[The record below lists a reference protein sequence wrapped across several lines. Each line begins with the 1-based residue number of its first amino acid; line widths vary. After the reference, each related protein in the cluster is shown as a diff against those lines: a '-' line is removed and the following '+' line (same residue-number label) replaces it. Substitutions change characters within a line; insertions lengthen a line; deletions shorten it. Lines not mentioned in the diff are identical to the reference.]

1 MESLQ
6 DQPATS
12 SWIAR
17 NRYWFFALVAVVVE
31 VFLLWCFGPVAIES
45 GGAVLRPLAGVPLLL
60 ALGGSTLWFLVS
72 ANIRLVQ
79 VVRGRSGWLRY
90 PIYAVA
96 ILVSLAFS
104 LTIAFVSLVAA
115 LESFGSESYYVR
127 YVTPDGQTVVSVS
140 QDYLDPWATYHVAHG
155 PFLRESAEYDGAI
168 CDLTIVKPK
177 YRQGEPPGECGG
189 EQASSPDIAL
199 PPESQAPDGSDA
211 SRQTPF
217 PGYDV
222 DPNARPT
229 GDEYFVTI
237 VPASRAYPQV
247 QFWAYSSASASSLQR
262 SVDGGA
268 RETATHPQGSDEAL
282 RFLTGITRLDDGR
295 LEAVVEYPSWVDA
308 DVEEFF
314 YSDDDGR
321 TWSK

>member
-1 MESLQ
+1 M
-6 DQPATS
+6 
-12 SWIAR
+12 
-17 NRYWFFALVAVVVE
+17 
-31 VFLLWCFGPVAIES
+31 
-45 GGAVLRPLAGVPLLL
+45 LRPLAGVPLLL
-60 ALGGSTLWFLVS
+60 ALGGSTLWLLVS
-72 ANIRLVQ
+72 VNIRLAQ
-79 VVRGRSGWLRY
+79 IVRGRSGWLRY

-96 ILVSLAFS
+96 TLVSLAFS
-104 LTIAFVSLVAA
+104 LTIAFVSFVAT
-115 LESFGSESYYVR
+115 LESFGSESYHDR

-140 QDYLDPWATYHVAHG
+140 QGFLDPWTTYHVAHG
-155 PFLRESAEYDGAI
+155 PFFRESAEYGGAI

-177 YRQGEPPGECGG
+177 HRQGEVPDECDGG
-189 EQASSPDIAL
+189 QEASPDIAL
-199 PPESQAPDGSDA
+199 PPESQAPDDSQTPDA
-211 SRQTPF
+211 SSQTSF
-217 PGYDV
+217 LWRDV

-237 VPASRAYPQV
+237 VPASGAYPQV

-268 RETATHPQGSDEAL
+268 RETVTHPQSSDEAL

>member
-1 MESLQ
+1 M
-6 DQPATS
+6 
-12 SWIAR
+12 AR
-17 NRYWFFALVAVVVE
+17 NCYWFFALVAVVVE

-60 ALGGSTLWFLVS
+60 ALGGSTLWLLVS
-72 ANIRLVQ
+72 ANIRLAQ
-79 VVRGRSGWLRY
+79 IVRGRSGWQRY

-104 LTIAFVSLVAA
+104 LMIAFVGLVAA
-115 LESFGSESYYVR
+115 LESFGGESYYVR

-140 QDYLDPWATYHVAHG
+140 QGYLDPWTTYHVAHG
-155 PFLRESAEYDGAI
+155 LFFRESAEYGGAI

-177 YRQGEPPGECGG
+177 HRRGEPPGECGG
-189 EQASSPDIAL
+189 EQASSPDNAL
-199 PPESQAPDGSDA
+199 PPESRAPDDSQTPDA
-211 SRQTPF
+211 SSQTPF
-217 PGYDV
+217 PGYGV

-237 VPASRAYPQV
+237 VPATGAYPQV

-268 RETATHPQGSDEAL
+268 RETVTHPQGSDEAL

-321 TWSK
+321 TWNK